1 VSADE
6 PPNPTPRPGLVLR
19 AAAGAWHVPAGLG
32 LLLQNR
38 SLWSLSILPTAVAAV
53 LLNLGLVAG
62 AFLAPQIETRLAPSQ
77 AHLPAVLGLALTLSL
92 WFGVVVATTALGLA
106 LALLVTAPL
115 LERLSRKVEAQLGGR
130 GAVRV
135 PSERWS
141 FIFSMRSGLVFVGAA
156 TLALGL
162 AIVPLVGPILSAALS
177 APLLAY
183 QAIDPALTRRDFRF
197 GQKKSWHL
205 RWRGEVVGFGLAAL
219 VALLVPL
226 VNAFLPPALAVGATR
241 LVLDLDTLDADG
253 GQAKGP
259 APEDTPTSPTMSPTE
274 VDGV

>member
-1 VSADE
+1 MPSADAVDL
-6 PPNPTPRPGLVLR
+6 TLRPGLALR

-32 LLLQNR
+32 FLIRNR
-38 SLWSLSILPTAVAAV
+38 SLWSLSIVPAAVAGV

-62 AFLAPQIETRLAPSQ
+62 AFLAPQIETRFAPSQ

-106 LALLVTAPL
+106 LSLLVTAPL

-130 GAVRV
+130 GAGRV
-135 PSERWS
+135 PPERWD
-141 FIFSMRSGLVFVGAA
+141 FALSMRTGLVFAGTAV
-156 TLALGL
+156 LALAL
-162 AIVPLVGPILSAALS
+162 AIVPLVGPFLSAALS

-183 QAIDPALTRRDFRF
+183 QAMDPTLARRDLRF
-197 GQKKSWHL
+197 DQKRGFHL

-219 VALLVPL
+219 IALLVPL

-241 LVLDLDTLDADG
+241 LVLDLEGLDAER
-253 GQAKGP
+253 GQ
-259 APEDTPTSPTMSPTE
+259 ETE
-274 VDGV
+274 TEAV